1 MKYLHSWCNYI
12 NTKAFLF
19 VQCSF
24 YCNYIIAAKI
34 ALFTKYGGTSCSRRI
49 NFPDWLNALLAISWS
64 QLPRRTG
71 GGRAVRLGG
80 SSACAACG
88 GCRRSASQH
97 VKETCWNIYISWLL
111 FVFVTCIALQGW
123 GRALFCVTIGF
134 PFIDPDPHR
143 AQLTYLVYT
152 TTTRQLAFL
161 YVLHAIQLFLYF
173 LENHSASQ

>member
-1 MKYLHSWCNYI
+1 MVSPPKWLTFRRHRFLLFHVFMKYICIADAISWCNYI
-12 NTKAFLF
+12 
-19 VQCSF
+19 QRPF
-24 YCNYIIAAKI
+24 YLCKEFFDAVTYIIAAKI
-34 ALFTKYGGTSCSRRI
+34 ALFTKYSGTSCRI

-71 GGRAVRLGG
+71 GGTAVRCGG
-80 SSACAACG
+80 SSAARRAAGRRTCG

-143 AQLTYLVYT
+143 AQLT
-152 TTTRQLAFL
+152 
-161 YVLHAIQLFLYF
+161 
-173 LENHSASQ
+173 

>member
-1 MKYLHSWCNYI
+1 MVSPPKWLTFRRHRFLLFHVFMKYICIADAISWCNYI
-12 NTKAFLF
+12 
-19 VQCSF
+19 QRPF
-24 YCNYIIAAKI
+24 YLCKEFFDAVTYIIAAKI

-71 GGRAVRLGG
+71 GGTAVRCGG
-80 SSACAACG
+80 SSAARQSGGAACG

-143 AQLTYLVYT
+143 AQLT
-152 TTTRQLAFL
+152 
-161 YVLHAIQLFLYF
+161 
-173 LENHSASQ
+173 